1 MRQVLSTIA
10 IANYRSLRDLRLPL
24 DRLNVVTGA
33 NGTGKSSLYRALR
46 LLADCASGR
55 VISSLAREGGLD
67 SALWA
72 GPEQLAASVRAGR
85 HPVQGTVR
93 SGPISLQLG
102 FASDDFSYLIDLG
115 LPTRNATSAFNLDPE
130 IKREVVWSGPIMR
143 PASVL
148 VKRRRALVEL
158 RGSSRADSWENFE
171 SALRPYES
179 VLTEV
184 LDPVRAPELVAVREQ
199 IRSWRFYDQ
208 FRTDADSPIRQS
220 QIGTRTPVLDAEGR
234 DLAAALQTIIEI
246 GDPDALHGTI
256 DDAFRGSELQV
267 VETRGR
273 FDLELRA
280 HGLLRPLTAAELS
293 DGTLRYLLLVAA
305 LLSPRPPSLM
315 VLNEPETSLHT
326 DLLPALSS
334 SHRPREHSH
343 SDHRGHPRQRSRRRS
358 IHDRCPAALP
368 DQGVW
373 CHCARR
379 NRALRAAGMDLG
391 FTLNRVTGGWTS
403 WPSPQ
408 RSRSSAVLSNSTA
421 YARRSTALPARQVA
435 HCCWRERRESASP
448 GWRRRP
454 WFWRASA
461 GF

>member
-1 MRQVLSTIA
+1 MLTTIA
-10 IANYRSLRDLRLPL
+10 IENYRSLRDLRLSL
-24 DRLNVVTGA
+24 ERLNVVTGA
-33 NGTGKSSLYRALR
+33 NGSGKSSLYRALR

-55 VISSLAREGGLD
+55 VISSLAREGGLE

-72 GPEQLAASVRAGR
+72 GPEHLAGSVRSGR

-115 LPTRNATSAFNLDPE
+115 LPTRYASSAFNLDPE

-148 VKRRRALVEL
+148 VKRKRTLAEL
-158 RGSSRADSWENFE
+158 RGTDASADAWQPFE
-171 SALRPYES
+171 STLRPYES

-184 LDPVRAPELVAVREQ
+184 LDPVRAPELLAVREQ

-208 FRTDADSPIRQS
+208 FRTDVDGPARQS

-234 DLAAALQTIIEI
+234 DLAAALQTIVEI
-246 GDPDALHGTI
+246 GDADALHGAI
-256 DDAFRGSELQV
+256 EDAFPGSQLQV

-280 HGLLRPLTAAELS
+280 HGLLRPLSAAELS

-315 VLNEPETSLHT
+315 VLNEPETSLHV
-326 DLLPALSS
+326 DLLPAL
-334 SHRPREHSH
+334 
-343 SDHRGHPRQRSRRRS
+343 
-358 IHDRCPAALP
+358 
-368 DQGVW
+368 
-373 CHCARR
+373 ARLI
-379 NRALRAAGMDLG
+379 A
-391 FTLNRVTGGWTS
+391 
-403 WPSPQ
+403 
-408 RSRSSAVLSNSTA
+408 
-421 YARRSTALPARQVA
+421 
-435 HCCWRERRESASP
+435 
-448 GWRRRP
+448 
-454 WFWRASA
+454 RASGHTQIVVVTHA
-461 GF
+461 RELVEELTTTGAQPLCLIKNFGATTLEGVEPLDQPPWNWGSR